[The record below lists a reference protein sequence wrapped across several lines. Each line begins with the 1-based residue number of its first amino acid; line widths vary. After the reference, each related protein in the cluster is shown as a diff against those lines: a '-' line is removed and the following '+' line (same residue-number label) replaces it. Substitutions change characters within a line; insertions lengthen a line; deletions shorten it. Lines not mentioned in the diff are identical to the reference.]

1 MAWKPNYDIVA
12 IGNSNGYFNILKV
25 HLLPVSFL
33 LFLFYRSIYLLD
45 GNTLKLKYVVSGHD
59 QSVECII
66 WHPTHVTSDYSEESK
81 YKNYFASSS
90 HCIRVHQFNEG
101 TLFIHIL
108 NLNYLLVNLIFF
120 RL

>member
-1 MAWKPNYDIVA
+1 M
-12 IGNSNGYFNILKV
+12 
-25 HLLPVSFL
+25 
-33 LFLFYRSIYLLD
+33 
-45 GNTLKLKYVVSGHD
+45 SGHD

-101 TLFIHIL
+101 TLFIHNSNFNDLLL
-108 NLNYLLVNLIFF
+108 NLMFF